1 MTPAEGDAFFTSAM
15 TATPGAR
22 TSAARKSRA
31 GGNAAARRASSG
43 PGSRSWAAAISRR
56 LLSTIRPRM
65 SLIAS
70 PGPGLLRP
78 SGRGY
83 HTGMTDPPPPHSF
96 TATPPWGVTAD
107 PPPRNEPAP
116 WTGRDLAVA
125 LFLVYIFWPAL
136 SFQLLQSSGFFDR
149 LYGADVVALRVPK
162 DRGAEPPGEREA
174 VRTRLA
180 FLAGPGAARLDA
192 VEAEAR
198 RMAIIRLNAWAQ
210 AVAFPLQAL
219 TVPVVFFALSG
230 VSPGRIGLT
239 RRRLGR
245 NLLAGVGAW
254 ILITPL
260 VFGVHWAVLDLFH
273 RADPEAVQEHA
284 LTRLALQGPTRTEW
298 ALLAFSAVVAAP
310 VLEEIIFRGALQPWF
325 AGLPNGGHA
334 AMAAALAAALVMRQ
348 SQLAEAWRHGGE
360 GLLTAAL
367 PALFVLALA
376 PFYLAVARRPPRP
389 DSPAVFGT
397 ALLFASMHATVWP
410 TPVPLFVLGLGL
422 GALASRTGS
431 LVGPMVLHGLFNAV
445 SVAALAL
452 GWWAG

>member
-1 MTPAEGDAFFTSAM
+1 MA
-15 TATPGAR
+15 
-22 TSAARKSRA
+22 
-31 GGNAAARRASSG
+31 
-43 PGSRSWAAAISRR
+43 
-56 LLSTIRPRM
+56 
-65 SLIAS
+65 
-70 PGPGLLRP
+70 
-78 SGRGY
+78 
-83 HTGMTDPPPPHSF
+83 DPPPPHSF
-96 TATPPWGVTAD
+96 TAAPPRGVTAD

-116 WTGRDLAVA
+116 WTGRDIAVA

-136 SFQLLQSSGFFDR
+136 SLQLLQWSGFFGR
-149 LYGADVVALRVPK
+149 IYGPDVVALCFPK
-162 DRGAEPPGEREA
+162 AKGAEPPEATEA

-180 FLAGPGAARLDA
+180 FLAGPVAARLDA

-198 RMAIIRLNAWAQ
+198 RLAVIRLNAWTQ
-210 AVAFPLQAL
+210 AAAFPLQAL

-230 VSPGRIGLT
+230 VPPGRMGLT
-239 RRRLGR
+239 GRRLGR
-245 NLLAGVGAW
+245 NLLAGTGAW

-273 RADPEAVQEHA
+273 RADPDAVQEHA

-310 VLEEIIFRGALQPWF
+310 VLEEMVFRGALQPWF
-325 AGLPNGGHA
+325 AGLPNGGHV
-334 AMAAALAAALVMRQ
+334 AMAAALLAALAMRQ
-348 SQLAEAWRHGGE
+348 SQLAEASRRGGE

-367 PALFVLALA
+367 PALFVLALM

-397 ALLFASMHATVWP
+397 ALLFASMHASVWP

-445 SVAALAL
+445 SVVSLAM